1 MRCTVSSIALQCFS
15 DCVWNIGIVAMY
27 LGGGGKLGESSESC
41 FPVSLSRCTDGGG
54 VGQETEEYFAT
65 PSSPLRREQTVES
78 DMGTGT
84 ALGQGRKRND

>member
-1 MRCTVSSIALQCFS
+1 MFFRLRLEHRHRCNV
-15 DCVWNIGIVAMY
+15 
-27 LGGGGKLGESSESC
+27 LGGRGKLGESSESC
-41 FPVSLSRCTDGGG
+41 FPVSLSLAVQTE
-54 VGQETEEYFAT
+54 VGQETGEYFAT